1 MNITGNHR
9 ALLIACT
16 YKCGFLLL
24 GLTHTSHISM
34 APKRRKP
41 SKKKDAI
48 VTSTTDDN
56 TSASNAN
63 NDVGIT
69 AKAAASKKR
78 RVTETTQ
85 KAIGKTKQT
94 KVSCSQKQG
103 TKSSNNT
110 QEKQPP
116 KNGRSR
122 RRNESEIESSAMIE
136 KKPRKRVSKT
146 KAASKITGHFED
158 VEKTPPLDGLA
169 LVKAE
174 KKIWEEIAGMQKN
187 ECGMTDGGKD
197 GRRTVGNCR
206 DNEEEIEEDVG
217 GDETESGAKKSKSGA
232 KKRKGKVENKSANCQ
247 DTGTKLMKRAD
258 EGEDEQKDAVYDMN
272 DEMDAGAC
280 VQEAAKGNKYIG
292 AHTSISGKCL

>member
-1 MNITGNHR
+1 
-9 ALLIACT
+9 
-16 YKCGFLLL
+16 
-24 GLTHTSHISM
+24 M

-41 SKKKDAI
+41 LKKKDDI

-63 NDVGIT
+63 NANNDVGNT
-69 AKAAASKKR
+69 AKAAGSKKR

-85 KAIGKTKQT
+85 KAIDKTKQT

-110 QEKQPP
+110 KEKQPP

-136 KKPRKRVSKT
+136 KTTRKRVSKT

-187 ECGMTDGGKD
+187 DCGTTEGGKD

-206 DNEEEIEEDVG
+206 DNGEEIEEDVG
-217 GDETESGAKKSKSGA
+217 GDETEGGANKSKSPA
-232 KKRKGKVENKSANCQ
+232 KKRKGNKIENKSANCQ
-247 DTGTKLMKRAD
+247 DTGTQQLKRAD
-258 EGEDEQKDAVYDMN
+258 EGKDEQKDAVYGMN
-272 DEMDAGAC
+272 DDMEIDAGAR